1 MRKQVWFIIPL
12 IILIVIGGCK
22 KKAHTLP
29 DKETANAITAYAP
42 IPSYK
47 EVFRFLDKYQAKE
60 ISAAIPD
67 ELYKTK
73 QEDVRNAFSLGVIS
87 VDAILSAKG
96 QNKKRLNQY
105 YSQMLD
111 LTSVLGLDEEV
122 NQISPNL
129 KKHIN
134 EGQWLELETA
144 IDAHKK
150 KVEDIFWEK
159 EIFDYYTLLQL
170 GSWIEATNRTAWLI
184 QQNYSVEHTRALHQK
199 EAFQNIIANMNNIDS
214 EAIVNQ
220 PEFQE
225 VMGLVQQLKAI
236 IDADYEKTYT
246 SEQLDQI
253 ISLTNQIK
261 ETFQK

>member
-1 MRKQVWFIIPL
+1 
-12 IILIVIGGCK
+12 
-22 KKAHTLP
+22 
-29 DKETANAITAYAP
+29 
-42 IPSYK
+42 
-47 EVFRFLDKYQAKE
+47 
-60 ISAAIPD
+60 
-67 ELYKTK
+67 
-73 QEDVRNAFSLGVIS
+73 
-87 VDAILSAKG
+87 
-96 QNKKRLNQY
+96 
-105 YSQMLD
+105 
-111 LTSVLGLDEEV
+111 
-122 NQISPNL
+122 L

-214 EAIVNQ
+214 EAIVIQ

-236 IDADYEKTYT
+236 SMPIMKRPTLL
-246 SEQLDQI
+246 EQLVR
-253 ISLTNQIK
+253 L
-261 ETFQK
+261 FL